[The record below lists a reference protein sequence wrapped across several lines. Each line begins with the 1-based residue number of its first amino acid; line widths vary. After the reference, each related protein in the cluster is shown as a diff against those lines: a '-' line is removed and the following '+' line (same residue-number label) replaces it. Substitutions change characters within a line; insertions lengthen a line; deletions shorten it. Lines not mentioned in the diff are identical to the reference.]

1 MSRHD
6 DSVRLRHMLDHA
18 REAVEMASSRNRSDL
33 DKDRML
39 NLALVRLIE
48 IIGEAASGVSEAARA
63 AWHEIPWAQ
72 IIGTR
77 HRIVHGYDVINFDI
91 LWAVIQS
98 DLPPLIEQLERILGE

>member
-6 DSVRLRHMLDHA
+6 DTVRLRHMLDHA
-18 REAVEMASSRNRSDL
+18 REAVEMASGRTRGDL

-48 IIGEAASGVSEAARA
+48 IIGEAASRVSEHEHVT
-63 AWHEIPWAQ
+63 WQEIPWAQ

-77 HRIVHGYDVINFDI
+77 HRIIHGYDVINLDI

>member
-6 DSVRLRHMLDHA
+6 DTVRLRHMLDHA
-18 REAVEMASSRNRSDL
+18 REAVEMASGRNRGEL

-48 IIGEAASGVSEAARA
+48 IIGEAASRVSEHGRV
-63 AWHEIPWAQ
+63 AWQEISWAE

-77 HRIVHGYDVINFDI
+77 HRIVHGYDVHQPRHSVGGHSVRPSAAD
-91 LWAVIQS
+91 
-98 DLPPLIEQLERILGE
+98 